1 MKKYMV
7 VMMFEGEQSAF
18 FTDDLNK
25 AENARQ
31 NTECGMGG
39 LAEVYERV
47 SNAEEGNS
55 YQLLYS

>member
-7 VMMFEGEQSAF
+7 VMLVDGEQYVF

-25 AENARQ
+25 AENARM

-39 LAEVYERV
+39 LAEVYERM
-47 SNAEEGNS
+47 ADEAGNS